1 MYTQDG
7 HKIIYK
13 IRGGSHLYGVNT
25 PLSYK
30 GLMDDLGKI
39 YEVADKCTL
48 PDSVDSTKINN
59 LLMDIYKEALMLD
72 K

>member
-25 PLSYK
+25 PLS
-30 GLMDDLGKI
+30 DEDLIEDLEKY

-59 LLMDIYKEALMLD
+59 LLVDIYKEALMLD